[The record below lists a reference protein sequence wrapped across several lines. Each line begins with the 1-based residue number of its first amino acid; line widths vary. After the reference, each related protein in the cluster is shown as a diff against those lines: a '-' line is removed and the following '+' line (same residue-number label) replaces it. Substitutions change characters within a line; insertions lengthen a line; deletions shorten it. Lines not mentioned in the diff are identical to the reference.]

1 MNFLPSFVQP
11 PRGNTSFIILLL
23 LTLCLPL
30 GLQAAEPGDRATP
43 EAAAPSQAG
52 TAPLPAEAVPPPPA
66 LDEGTTPPAS
76 GGQTEERAAF
86 QAMKQRYRQ
95 DPTGVRARLG
105 MCRRGQAWQDGGPH
119 RRHRGGEQWNRQ

>member
-1 MNFLPSFVQP
+1 MNFLPLFMKL
-11 PRGNTSFIILLL
+11 PRGNNPLWVLLL
-23 LTLCLPL
+23 LTLFLPL
-30 GLQAAEPGDRATP
+30 GLQAAEPGDRAAP

-52 TAPLPAEAVPPPPA
+52 TAPPAEAVSPNQA
-66 LDEGTTPPAS
+66 LDEGATPPAS
-76 GGQTEERAAF
+76 GDQTEEKATF

-105 MCRRGQAWQDGGPH
+105 MCRRGQDGHGGGPH

>member
-1 MNFLPSFVQP
+1 MNFLPSFMKP
-11 PRGNTSFIILLL
+11 PRGNNPLLVLLL

-52 TAPLPAEAVPPPPA
+52 AAPPAEAVSPSPA
-66 LDEGTTPPAS
+66 LDEGATPPANND
-76 GGQTEERAAF
+76 QTEERATF

-105 MCRRGQAWQDGGPH
+105 MCRKGQAGHGGGPH

>member
-1 MNFLPSFVQP
+1 MNFLPSCMKL
-11 PRGNTSFIILLL
+11 PRGNNPLLVLLL

-30 GLQAAEPGDRATP
+30 GLQAAEPGDRVTP
-43 EAAAPSQAG
+43 EAAASSQAG
-52 TAPLPAEAVPPPPA
+52 TAPPAEALSPLPA
-66 LDEGTTPPAS
+66 VDEGATPPAS
-76 GGQTEERAAF
+76 GRQSEERATF

-105 MCRRGQAWQDGGPH
+105 MCRRGQEGHGGGPH